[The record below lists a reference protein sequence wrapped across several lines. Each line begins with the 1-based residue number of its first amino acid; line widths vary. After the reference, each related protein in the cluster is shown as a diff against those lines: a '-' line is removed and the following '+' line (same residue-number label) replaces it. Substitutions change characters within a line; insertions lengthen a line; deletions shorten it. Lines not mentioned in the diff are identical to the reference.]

1 MTLQIIVKLFDH
13 GDSEH
18 EEKRRDEGNEETDA
32 QGRDQEFYC
41 GIFWKTGGIICD
53 TATQRKNKLK
63 KYLNWLKRTTG
74 RKEYQVYLQLLIA
87 LDAYLL
93 PLFFS

>member
-1 MTLQIIVKLFDH
+1 MVTA
-13 GDSEH
+13 ST
-18 EEKRRDEGNEETDA
+18 KRRGATKEMKKPTRRA
-32 QGRDQEFYC
+32 
-41 GIFWKTGGIICD
+41 GIICD